1 MGAAMLSPPPA
12 QGRAS
17 RAELRRST
25 SSLEKGLLDH
35 MCRQTPSSEGLEEP
49 NLRFADSMRLLWLAA
64 SMKNLDVILVLLPTD
79 SECLE
84 VCHLISE
91 AMPLVEQARRQRWSK
106 PPQVIVSL
114 RDDAAAAK
122 LTASLTPPPLV
133 VGPTLA
139 LPRLICEVLH
149 PMAHWTGSFESTPMQ
164 DVLSEIMTSARDA
177 DSPRSARGG
186 LPTTGPGSLGSLGDL
201 GAAGGAASAGAPF
214 CADVSP
220 PTRGGG
226 AFVDPLTG
234 AMPKEGEASAYEKLL
249 LSPMVSPGR
258 LGSCKESP
266 FEEEARP
273 DPVSCE
279 DSELLSA
286 DDEGGEPSDAE
297 EPSQAQDADADE
309 AKQAAAMKAVVAE
322 GPEAAEVES
331 PAAGTAVADGAGG
344 EAQGDAQGPAH
355 RGLESL
361 KDLV

>member
-1 MGAAMLSPPPA
+1 
-12 QGRAS
+12 
-17 RAELRRST
+17 
-25 SSLEKGLLDH
+25 
-35 MCRQTPSSEGLEEP
+35 
-49 NLRFADSMRLLWLAA
+49 MRLLWLAA

-79 SECLE
+79 GECLE

-177 DSPRSARGG
+177 DPPRSARGG

-201 GAAGGAASAGAPF
+201 GAAGGAASAGAAF

-220 PTRGGG
+220 RG
-226 AFVDPLTG
+226 
-234 AMPKEGEASAYEKLL
+234 KEGEASAYEKLL

-258 LGSCKESP
+258 LGSCKESS
-266 FEEEARP
+266 FEEEAGP
-273 DPVSCE
+273 DPVSRE

-331 PAAGTAVADGAGG
+331 PAAGTAAFADGAGE

-355 RGLESL
+355 HGLDSL
-361 KDLV
+361 KHLV

>member
-35 MCRQTPSSEGLEEP
+35 MCRQTPSSEGREGLEEP
-49 NLRFADSMRLLWLAA
+49 SLRFADSMRLLWLAA

-84 VCHLISE
+84 VCNLISE

-186 LPTTGPGSLGSLGDL
+186 LPTTGPGSLGSLGAT
-201 GAAGGAASAGAPF
+201 GAAGGAASAGAA

-220 PTRGGG
+220 
-226 AFVDPLTG
+226 TG
-234 AMPKEGEASAYEKLL
+234 KEGEASGEASAYTKLL

-258 LGSCKESP
+258 LDSCKESS

-344 EAQGDAQGPAH
+344 EAQGVAQGPAH

>member
-1 MGAAMLSPPPA
+1 
-12 QGRAS
+12 
-17 RAELRRST
+17 
-25 SSLEKGLLDH
+25 
-35 MCRQTPSSEGLEEP
+35 
-49 NLRFADSMRLLWLAA
+49 MRLLWLAA

-79 SECLE
+79 GECLE

-177 DSPRSARGG
+177 DPPRSARGG

-201 GAAGGAASAGAPF
+201 GAAGGAASAGAAF

-220 PTRGGG
+220 RG
-226 AFVDPLTG
+226 
-234 AMPKEGEASAYEKLL
+234 KEGEASAYEKLL

-258 LGSCKESP
+258 LGSCKESS
-266 FEEEARP
+266 FEEEAGP
-273 DPVSCE
+273 DPVSRE
-279 DSELLSA
+279 DSLSA
-286 DDEGGEPSDAE
+286 ALRTRRRE
-297 EPSQAQDADADE
+297 QRLL
-309 AKQAAAMKAVVAE
+309 
-322 GPEAAEVES
+322 
-331 PAAGTAVADGAGG
+331 TARPVPR
-344 EAQGDAQGPAH
+344 E
-355 RGLESL
+355 
-361 KDLV
+361 